1 MLDLRRHRLFYSRCA
16 RNPFGSAVTLLQD
29 LLCLFTRLSS
39 AFPPFVFVLCS
50 SSPRSPILGGLGSLN
65 RIICVT
71 WRILSSLIAIVPRHR
86 CLSFFST
93 VVRVTWHIVRR
104 TCPPRQR
111 ECFFSGKSTD
121 GARSQLLIGRTLHAT
136 GDFACHGRSIIWRRP
151 HVFSPGAHYCRAS
164 RMAAIHVCNRALSQ
178 FAFNFYQLDNE
189 AVA

>member
-1 MLDLRRHRLFYSRCA
+1 MCGFVSQLKLSVCL
-16 RNPFGSAVTLLQD
+16 SALSKRTRTLLAIMPRQSIMFFN
-29 LLCLFTRLSS
+29 CHRATSS
-39 AFPPFVFVLCS
+39 MSF
-50 SSPRSPILGGLGSLN
+50 
-65 RIICVT
+65 
-71 WRILSSLIAIVPRHR
+71 
-86 CLSFFST
+86 FFST
-93 VVRVTWHIVRR
+93 LGFLLRVTWVAHRPRAADV
-104 TCPPRQR
+104 PPQQR

-121 GARSQLLIGRTLHAT
+121 GVRSQLLIGRTLHAT